1 MKPRRGLSEIV
12 ASMVVLIIVSVLGVM
27 LYNLSLSNIN
37 NQENNLLSQVQQ
49 NEVVAQAKFEVVA
62 VNKSDNNE
70 VKVYL
75 YNYGQVDVKISDI
88 YLDFGTFITHPT
100 FNLSEDLTVNNGLL
114 VTSQLS
120 YLTTDYQP
128 GVVKYTIV
136 SDKGVSIEYSVS

>member
-75 YNYGQVDVKISDI
+75 YNYGQVD
-88 YLDFGTFITHPT
+88 FGTFITHPT
-100 FNLSEDLTVNNGLL
+100 FNLSEDLTANNGLL